1 MGSRQFRD
9 YPRGIK
15 RDNLIDATTIYITDS
30 DATVQ
35 KNYKFNSKEYDKLLL
50 GNEKSYKDTD
60 KQAIVKDVFRQMG
73 LDTSKFGNEGYGTGG
88 NSCGE
93 LQSRLTNRGLA
104 GKLGSNPGDLIRDSV
119 SKYIQAYWNAW
130 GTPDES
136 VVDFVEKDIAQTVQQ
151 RQTTRNKMAKK
162 QVNDDV
168 GYDISELDGMTQHSI
183 YGTQPGARRLKGA
196 TEDERLK
203 EAMLLGVDTTNM
215 RVPQPE
221 YTSERQIIQQNRL
234 NKETNFSN
242 ARDEQQEQKV
252 WWAVAIVQIIVFVM
266 IHTMIDTKSA
276 YIALAIGVICTFIT
290 YISRR
295 YAVPVGAAAIL
306 YDIGY
311 FLKLRNHGDDQV
323 LQLIAIFIIV
333 MVGLMKLV
341 DQARNY

>member
-15 RDNLIDATTIYITDS
+15 RDNLVSATAVYITDS
-30 DATVQ
+30 NATVQ
-35 KNYKFNSKEYDKLLL
+35 KNYEFNSKEYDKLLFS
-50 GNEKSYKDTD
+50 NEKSYKDTD

-93 LQSRLTNRGLA
+93 LSSRLTKRGLA
-104 GKLGSNPGDLIRDSV
+104 GKLGNNPKDLIRDSI
-119 SKYIQAYWNAW
+119 SKYIQTYWNDY

-136 VVDFVEKDIAQTVQQ
+136 VVDFVENDICQIVQQ
-151 RQTTRNKMAKK
+151 RQTTRDKMAKK
-162 QVNDDV
+162 KANNDV
-168 GYDISELDGMTQHSI
+168 GYDISELDGMTQSNI
-183 YGTQPGARRLKGA
+183 YGTQPGTHRLKG
-196 TEDERLK
+196 TTFDERLK
-203 EAMLLGVDTTNM
+203 EAMFMGVDTTNM

-221 YTSERQIIQQNRL
+221 YTSERQVLEKNRL
-234 NKETNFSN
+234 NRETNFSR
-242 ARDEQQEQKV
+242 ARDEQQEQKI
-252 WWAVAIVQIIVFVM
+252 WWAVAIVQVIVFVM
-266 IHTMIDTKSA
+266 IHTTIGTKSA
-276 YIALAIGVICTFIT
+276 YVALAIGVVCTFFT

-295 YAVPVGAAAIL
+295 YAIPVGAAAVL

-333 MVGLMKLV
+333 MVVLMKIV
-341 DQARNY
+341 DQARNS